1 MKTKA
6 MERPV
11 LSYESEKKNL
21 EAHVD
26 LCAERYSRLEERLEG
41 VEVAIKELHK
51 GLMDESKR
59 TGKII
64 IGASFNNALAIA
76 ILCFDLPRARSHHHP
91 LLFHIHLEGSQ

>member
-21 EAHVD
+21 EAQVD

-64 IGASFNNALAIA
+64 IGASATVIGGVLSTLIA
-76 ILCFDLPRARSHHHP
+76 VILVM
-91 LLFHIHLEGSQ
+91 Q